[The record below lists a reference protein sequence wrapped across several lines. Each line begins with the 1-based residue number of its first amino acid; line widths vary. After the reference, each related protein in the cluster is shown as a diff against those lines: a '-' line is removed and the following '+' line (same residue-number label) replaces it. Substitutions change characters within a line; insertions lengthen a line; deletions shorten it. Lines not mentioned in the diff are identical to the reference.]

1 MKRILSTLLAAWIY
15 ACCTAAPGGDMRIA
29 VVPRPTSVIEAPG
42 TFRLTAR
49 TPIVIC
55 DEQLRRPA
63 EIFVDAIAALTGF
76 VPTIT
81 TVNAPA
87 AIVLH
92 LTPGY

>member
-1 MKRILSTLLAAWIY
+1 
-15 ACCTAAPGGDMRIA
+15 MRIA

-63 EIFVDAIAALTGF
+63 EIFVDAIAALTLLADGLIMVMIYRTCF
-76 VPTIT
+76 TADDQYRPPE
-81 TVNAPA
+81 AR
-87 AIVLH
+87 
-92 LTPGY
+92 